1 MSSNTTFLH
10 YRHLLLARL
19 ISDLRTNI
27 AGTRMGYLWM
37 VIDPLLLS
45 AVYYFIVVFVFDRGG
60 PNYYLF
66 ILLGLWPWLFFSR
79 ALAQATVSI
88 ERNRNLILTVRAPM
102 LVYVLSPILLNGVL
116 SLVGILITLLF
127 IDDVGIV
134 DLAVILGL
142 FVLLALLTLGISS
155 FTAIANCFLADVA
168 KLLGYGLRVC
178 FFLTPILYDQ
188 TRITNNPNIPDL
200 VSGVLTLNPLLYIVE
215 SIRSASIRPQ
225 ELPLMELA
233 VILVVSLVL
242 IVAANLAHTKLRNQ
256 IVARI

>member
-1 MSSNTTFLH
+1 
-10 YRHLLLARL
+10 
-19 ISDLRTNI
+19 
-27 AGTRMGYLWM
+27 
-37 VIDPLLLS
+37 
-45 AVYYFIVVFVFDRGG
+45 
-60 PNYYLF
+60 
-66 ILLGLWPWLFFSR
+66 
-79 ALAQATVSI
+79 
-88 ERNRNLILTVRAPM
+88 
-102 LVYVLSPILLNGVL
+102 
-116 SLVGILITLLF
+116 
-127 IDDVGIV
+127 
-134 DLAVILGL
+134 
-142 FVLLALLTLGISS
+142 LGISS